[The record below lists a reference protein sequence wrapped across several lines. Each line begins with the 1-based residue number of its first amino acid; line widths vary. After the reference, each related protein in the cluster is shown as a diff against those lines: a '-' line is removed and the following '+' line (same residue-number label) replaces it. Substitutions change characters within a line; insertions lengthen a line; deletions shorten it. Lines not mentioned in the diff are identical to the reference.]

1 MGKYSEGK
9 DYKVIAFAV
18 ALFFNDERLDI
29 IRAVAK
35 ECRKHNCKTIFYST
49 LTDFYYHDLT
59 DAGEQKIFDA
69 VEVDKLDA
77 IVIMAESFKEDVEY
91 LKMIGRAKEAGVPV
105 ISVDKALEGCINIR
119 FDYKGAFRRIVTHMI
134 EDHGYKK
141 VNFIAGIKDN
151 EFSDERIA
159 VYREVLEKNGIPFDP
174 GRVYYGDF
182 WTDPTLEAMKQMEE
196 DGFEDVDA
204 IICANDMM
212 AIVAG
217 NYLVER
223 GYRVPEDIA
232 ISGFDG
238 IHLEKY
244 CVPRLTTGIY
254 NLQGFIETVFQ
265 IIDMQ
270 ARGEDC
276 KKDWVIYNKMQLGN
290 SCGCNVLTSEH
301 AAFEMIQLKQAY
313 NSEVKY
319 QSEMGQMVTNYGNAE
334 SLKEILQ
341 AIPDYIRDLHYKDYW
356 YCMNLPEYQ
365 ADGESY
371 SSVMRVAH
379 YHYSKTDGTKVE
391 QISHM
396 NRKELIP
403 DREKYLDD
411 SDYLM
416 VSTMHMEGQT
426 TGYSVANF
434 NIDDFWFTGYATFLL
449 NFRHLLEIHD
459 TYHKMLDLY
468 QKDPLT
474 GLYNRI
480 GFYHY
485 VQDLMENAKDKEM
498 SVIMMDMDYLKQVND
513 TYGHAE
519 GDLALQALGSAIRN
533 NINDELAARI
543 GGDEFLIV
551 LTGESTEKRAEDL
564 KENILQDIA
573 AYNQESNRGYELHAS
588 AGCYTER
595 IGTNML
601 DYFMKKADEVM
612 YAAKAVHHREKPFL

>member
-29 IRAVAK
+29 IKAVAA
-35 ECRKHNCKTIFYST
+35 ECRKHHCKTIFYST

-59 DAGEQKIFDA
+59 DSGEQKIFDA
-69 VEVDKLDA
+69 INVDKFDA
-77 IVIMAESFKEDVEY
+77 IVIMAESFKEDAEY
-91 LKMIGRAKEAGVPV
+91 LQMIARARKAGVPV
-105 ISVDKALEGCINIR
+105 ISVDKSLEGCISIHL
-119 FDYKGAFRRIVTHMI
+119 DYQGVFRQIVTHMI
-134 EDHGYKK
+134 EEHGYKK
-141 VNFIAGIKDN
+141 VNFLAGIRNN
-151 EFSDERIA
+151 EYSEERLD
-159 VYREVLEKNGIPFDP
+159 VYREVLEKNGIPFDEK
-174 GRVYYGDF
+174 RVYYGDF
-182 WTDPTLEAMKQMEE
+182 WTDPTLKAMKQMEA
-196 DGFEDVDA
+196 DGFEDVEA

-223 GYRVPEDIA
+223 GYRIPEDIA
-232 ISGFDG
+232 VSGFDG
-238 IHLEKY
+238 IHLERY
-244 CVPRLTTGIY
+244 CKPRLTTGIY
-254 NLQGFIETVFQ
+254 NLQGLIETIFE
-265 IIDMQ
+265 IIDNRVQ
-270 ARGEDC
+270 GNPC
-276 KKDWVIYNKMQLGN
+276 KKDWTVRNKMRLGN
-290 SCGCNVLTSEH
+290 SCGCNVLMPEYAT
-301 AAFEMIQLKQAY
+301 FEVGQLKQAF
-313 NSEVKY
+313 NSEIKY
-319 QSEMGQMVTNYGNAE
+319 QSDTGQMVSNYGNAE
-334 SLKEILQ
+334 SLKEILN
-341 AIPDYIRDLHYKDYW
+341 AIPIYIEDLHYIDYW

-365 ADGESY
+365 TEGENY
-371 SSVMRVAH
+371 SSVMQVSH
-379 YHYSKTDGTKVE
+379 YHNSDNTEVQME
-391 QISHM
+391 MISPVK
-396 NRKELIP
+396 REELIP
-403 DREKYLDD
+403 SRDLYLADT
-411 SDYLM
+411 DYLL
-416 VSTMHMEGQT
+416 VLPMHMEGRT
-426 TGYSVANF
+426 TGYSVVKF
-434 NIDDFWFTGYATFLL
+434 NMDDFWFTGYATFLM
-449 NFRHLLEIHD
+449 NFRHLLEIFD
-459 TYHKMLDLY
+459 TYQKMLNLY
-468 QKDPLT
+468 QKDSLT

-533 NINDELAARI
+533 NIDEELAARI

-551 LTGESTEKRAEDL
+551 LTGESTAKRAEDL

-612 YAAKAVHHREKPFL
+612 YAAKAVHHRDKPFL